1 MKAADKRSGR
11 RRGKAEASARGKGRG
26 RRGRQRGKRRARAP
40 GLNQLFTCPDC
51 GYVSCLLGLAA
62 HSIARHQKNLIAW
75 ACRAAPPHLH
85 PRRRATKLKFATIRP
100 TGAPAGE
107 REPPS
112 TE

>member
-40 GLNQLFTCPDC
+40 GLNQLFSCPTC
-51 GYVSCLLGLAA
+51 GFVSCLLGLAA
-62 HSIARHQKNLIAW
+62 HSIARHKKNLIAW

>member
-11 RRGKAEASARGKGRG
+11 RKGK
-26 RRGRQRGKRRARAP
+26 RRGRRARAP
-40 GLNQLFTCPDC
+40 GLNQLFSCPTC
-51 GYVSCLLGLAA
+51 GFVSCLLGLAA
-62 HSIARHQKNLIAW
+62 HSIARHKKNLIAW

>member
-1 MKAADKRSGR
+1 MTKGVRVK
-11 RRGKAEASARGKGRG
+11 RGKAEASARGK
-26 RRGRQRGKRRARAP
+26 RRGRRARAP

-62 HSIARHQKNLIAW
+62 HAIAMHRRNLIAW

-112 TE
+112 TERYV

>member
-11 RRGKAEASARGKGRG
+11 RKGKAEASARGKGRG
-26 RRGRQRGKRRARAP
+26 RRARAP

-62 HSIARHQKNLIAW
+62 HAIAMHRRNLIAW

-85 PRRRATKLKFATIRP
+85 PRRRPTKLKFATIRP

-107 REPPS
+107 GEPPS
-112 TE
+112 TKSG

>member
-11 RRGKAEASARGKGRG
+11 RRGKAEASARGK
-26 RRGRQRGKRRARAP
+26 RRGRRARAP

-85 PRRRATKLKFATIRP
+85 PRRRATKLKFATIRQP
-100 TGAPAGE
+100 PAGAPAGE
-107 REPPS
+107 REPP
-112 TE
+112 EG